1 MRRSIVAVVP
11 SVKLDCPHPISSFRC
26 DTPPPHPVLARVVE
40 KRGAASSKFKRS
52 QKAEAAIARYPAIAP
67 GKNRKTVYGWIATGE
82 IGEADGLFIVQGRFL
97 IHWPTFRAKQFKP
110 REKLQG
116 QVPDFSE

>member
-40 KRGAASSKFKRS
+40 KRGAASSKFKRW
-52 QKAEAAIARYPAIAP
+52 QKAEAAIARYRVVESLHLVRIELEVGGGHVLFEKFAALGARDWHDVVAFVEQP
-67 GKNRKTVYGWIATGE
+67 GER
-82 IGEADGLFIVQGRFL
+82 DL
-97 IHWPTFRAKQFKP
+97 P
-110 REKLQG
+110 RRYE
-116 QVPDFSE
+116 